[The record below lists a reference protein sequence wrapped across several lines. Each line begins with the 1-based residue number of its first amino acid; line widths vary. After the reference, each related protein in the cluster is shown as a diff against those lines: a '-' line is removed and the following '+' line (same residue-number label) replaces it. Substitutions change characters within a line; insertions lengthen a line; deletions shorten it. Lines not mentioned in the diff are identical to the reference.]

1 MATIVLDVCTPEG
14 NTWLARVTGSDK
26 KFGVKRQFVNAVS
39 SDLSKSGKT
48 GSKTYLVDDGIY
60 QSNEGR
66 RRLGRR
72 WWKVEGDQAAE
83 VSEDEGLAAVKEMEA

>member
-1 MATIVLDVCTPEG
+1 MDGLMATIVLDVCTPEG

-48 GSKTYLVDDGIY
+48 GST
-60 QSNEGR
+60 
-66 RRLGRR
+66 
-72 WWKVEGDQAAE
+72 
-83 VSEDEGLAAVKEMEA
+83 